1 MISLVVYGALPCLQ
15 SNSLHANTFLHFLT
29 QKFQWPPPTPCVPF
43 SQSIM
48 SQSLAQCSGHFPT
61 CLKPSPSLT
70 ALSSCH
76 EPSCYQQLVS
86 SLLPTSL
93 PSLRGRGQ
101 HLHSG
106 RQKRSWLFF
115 LYQLHR
121 RRVKG
126 VTFPAPLKNKD
137 SNRASRKEHKP
148 KSQKVELKRS

>member
-1 MISLVVYGALPCLQ
+1 MGLCLVFRVIPYMQIHFCIFWLKNSSGLP
-15 SNSLHANTFLHFLT
+15 HHPVFLFP
-29 QKFQWPPPTPCVPF
+29 KASCPK
-43 SQSIM
+43 
-48 SQSLAQCSGHFPT
+48 SLAQCSGHFPT

-86 SLLPTSL
+86 SLLPTSFL
-93 PSLRGRGQ
+93 SLRDRGQ
-101 HLHSG
+101 YLHSG
-106 RQKRSWLFF
+106 RQNRSWLFF

-126 VTFPAPLKNKD
+126 VTFPAPLKTKD

-148 KSQKVELKRS
+148 KSQKVELKGS